1 MDINTKIT
9 NLILENQDLKYRE
22 FSYKLNPTV
31 DKESYIG
38 VRIPVLRSIS
48 KIVEKEKDIDIF
60 LNTLPH
66 KYFEEYLI
74 HRYILEY
81 MKDYDKA
88 LTLLNKLLPY
98 LNSWSLTDGF
108 KNKSFLKRKNDYLAE
123 IYKWIDSDNTYISR
137 FGIGQLMNFLKD
149 DFKIEYLE
157 KVISKKT
164 YDDYYLEMMISW
176 FFQVSFTY
184 HFSETYNIFKN
195 APLNKFIIN
204 KTISKCNDSYRISD
218 ENKKLLKDLR
228 RK

>member
-9 NLILENQDLKYRE
+9 NQILENQDLKYRE

-31 DKESYIG
+31 NEDTYIG

-74 HRYILEY
+74 HRFILEY

-88 LTLLNKLLPY
+88 LTLLNKLIPY

-149 DFKIEYLE
+149 DFKIE
-157 KVISKKT
+157 
-164 YDDYYLEMMISW
+164 
-176 FFQVSFTY
+176 
-184 HFSETYNIFKN
+184 
-195 APLNKFIIN
+195 
-204 KTISKCNDSYRISD
+204 
-218 ENKKLLKDLR
+218 
-228 RK
+228 